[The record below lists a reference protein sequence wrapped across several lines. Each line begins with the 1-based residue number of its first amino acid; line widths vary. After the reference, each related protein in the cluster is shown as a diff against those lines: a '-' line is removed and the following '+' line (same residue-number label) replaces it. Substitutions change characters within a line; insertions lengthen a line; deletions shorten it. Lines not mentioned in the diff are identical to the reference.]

1 MLGKLL
7 DGRYQIVQRLSSGGF
22 GDTYIAE
29 DTRRPGNPQ
38 CVVKHLLPTN
48 SDPNYLAIVRR
59 LFNNE
64 AEILEKLGEHP
75 QIPQL
80 LAYFEAEEEF
90 YLVQQLII
98 GHTLTRELIPN
109 QPWTESAV
117 IELLKDVL
125 TIFQFVHSYNVIHRD
140 LKPDNFLRRKQDG
153 KLFLI
158 DFGSVK
164 QIREPLNT
172 TQANLNPNT
181 VVVGTLDYMAAEQKQ
196 GNPQLNS
203 DIYSLGLIAI
213 QALTGIYPKQLKQD
227 SATGE
232 IVWEPQT
239 KVSNLLIKII
249 QKMVAYDYRKD
260 RYQTA
265 SEILAE
271 FESVNVSIPD
281 TVISLPPEYNPELA
295 SNLTKIT
302 QQKSKSVPDSTTN
315 QKINSEKKSAVN
327 NKEITQQ
334 KSKSAP
340 NLLENSE
347 TEKGTQSNSE
357 FVSKSAKISQ
367 PLAQSSALSKQNQ
380 SKTKYPL
387 SRLYKILFSIQFL
400 PLAGTLGLIFFN
412 ADIWLILL
420 GVFLIAI
427 GIGLFFL
434 RSLYPQIARIHD
446 SIFGVTFLISGGMLL
461 FQNPNLRMEVE
472 LSEFL
477 IAAGATLAVA
487 EVLRVRKNH

>member
-227 SATGE
+227 SA
-232 IVWEPQT
+232 
-239 KVSNLLIKII
+239 
-249 QKMVAYDYRKD
+249 
-260 RYQTA
+260 
-265 SEILAE
+265 
-271 FESVNVSIPD
+271 
-281 TVISLPPEYNPELA
+281 
-295 SNLTKIT
+295 
-302 QQKSKSVPDSTTN
+302 
-315 QKINSEKKSAVN
+315 
-327 NKEITQQ
+327 
-334 KSKSAP
+334 
-340 NLLENSE
+340 
-347 TEKGTQSNSE
+347 
-357 FVSKSAKISQ
+357 
-367 PLAQSSALSKQNQ
+367 
-380 SKTKYPL
+380 
-387 SRLYKILFSIQFL
+387 
-400 PLAGTLGLIFFN
+400 
-412 ADIWLILL
+412 
-420 GVFLIAI
+420 
-427 GIGLFFL
+427 
-434 RSLYPQIARIHD
+434 
-446 SIFGVTFLISGGMLL
+446 
-461 FQNPNLRMEVE
+461 
-472 LSEFL
+472 
-477 IAAGATLAVA
+477 
-487 EVLRVRKNH
+487 